1 MTTNIISTSGGVIP
15 DNIDIGAAANASS
28 VLVQIFC
35 GEGCEALLTYARKL
49 ARMIPD
55 AVIVGATTD
64 GEIAGEHVTTQK
76 TSIGITYFSHTTITA
91 AYLQGDDSFKIGQK
105 LARQVCDEET
115 RFVLLLSDGLYTN
128 GEKLIKGFGHI
139 VPDIPI
145 GGGMAGDNASFQR
158 TCVLHND
165 TLIDRGA
172 VAVSLNSRHLFIERF
187 YRFDWLPVGRKF
199 TVTKADGN
207 RLYSVEYMPAV
218 QFYRH
223 YLGDATADD
232 LPATAI
238 EFPLMVHR
246 NGQIIARAAV
256 RKESD
261 GSLILA
267 GDIHEGDIVQFG
279 FGNGIG
285 ALRYLKEDCK
295 RFHQSGPETIFI
307 YSCMAR
313 RRFIPAES
321 ELEVATFAKLAPTV
335 GFFTYGE
342 FYSFNNNLLLNETM
356 TAVALRESSKPSVRT
371 GGCQEIDIDK
381 KRAALKSY
389 VALTHLIEKSSEEL
403 NFLVE
408 LFNESPIVL
417 FEWQNEPEWPVIFTS
432 SNIERVLGYDMKLF
446 QNGTL
451 RYGTLIHPEDYPT
464 VLKELN
470 EAISQKIDELHHAP
484 YRLKHAK
491 GNYVWIN
498 DFTKIH
504 YDKKGKARYLI
515 GYVTDITER
524 IESEQRLRLYGLMFE
539 NASEGIVIADKDH
552 RIIAVNPSFEKIT
565 GYHAEE
571 IIGHDLSI
579 LRSQE
584 HDRTFYQKMEESLEK
599 TGEWQGEIFNRRKN
613 GENYIAWLS
622 IKAIRDKNGRIVNY
636 LALQTDITELSR
648 IHKQLEQMAHYDPL
662 TGLPNRIYFKDR
674 IEHAIETH
682 RRRKKKFALLYLD
695 LDNFKTVNDT
705 LGHSIGDML
714 LQEVASRLKS
724 VLRAEDTIS
733 RQGGDEF
740 LILLED
746 IDEEKKI
753 SSLLKRIIHVIN
765 KPFVAHDHTLHTSF
779 SIGVAFFPKDGQ
791 HFEELLQRA
800 DLAMYRAKNEG
811 RNQYRFFDSSML
823 EMLSRKHKLTNALR
837 EALKHEELELHY
849 QPQCSIKTG
858 KLYGVE
864 ALLRW
869 HSTKLG
875 TVTPE
880 QFIPIAEESGL
891 ILKIGEWVLQ
901 EACQT
906 VRTFNNQL
914 TVAVNISAIQ
924 FNQPDF
930 IETLQQTVEY
940 FEIDPSLLELELT
953 ESVIIQDVAKSRQK
967 MKIIKQMGFKIA
979 VDDFGT
985 GCSSLSYLKQFP
997 IDILKI
1003 DKSFIDDLITD
1014 RDDAAVVDAI
1024 IQLGKVFN
1032 MKVIAEGVET
1042 SRQLDFLKKH
1052 GCDIIQGYIY
1062 SKPLNLKNLKK
1073 FIKDHQTSSMC
1084 TRLGL

>member
-1 MTTNIISTSGGVIP
+1 MKTDIISTSGGVIP
-15 DNIDIGAAANASS
+15 DNIDIAAAANASA

-35 GEGCEALLTYARKL
+35 GEGCEALLTYARKV
-49 ARMIPD
+49 ARMVPD

-64 GEIAGEHVTTQK
+64 GEIAGERVTTQK

-91 AYLQGDDSFKIGQK
+91 AYLQGDDSFKIGQE
-105 LARQVCDEET
+105 LARQVCEEES

-128 GEKLIKGFGHI
+128 GEELIKGCGDIAPH
-139 VPDIPI
+139 IPI

-207 RLYSVEYMPAV
+207 RLYSVEHMPAE

-232 LPATAI
+232 LPGTAI

-246 NGQIIARAAV
+246 NGQIIARATV

-267 GDIHEGDIVQFG
+267 GDIHEGDTVQFG
-279 FGNGIG
+279 FGNGMG
-285 ALRYLKEDCK
+285 VLRYLKEDCE
-295 RFHQSGPETIFI
+295 RFQQSGPETIFI

-321 ELEVATFAKLAPTV
+321 ALEVATFAKLAPTV

-342 FYSFNNNLLLNETM
+342 FYSFDENLLLNETM
-356 TAVALRESSKPSVRT
+356 TAVALRERSEPVDRK
-371 GGCQEIDIDK
+371 GGCQDIHIDEK
-381 KRAALKSY
+381 NTASKSY
-389 VALTHLIEKSSEEL
+389 LALTHLIEKSSEEL

-417 FEWQNEPEWPVIFTS
+417 FEWKNEPGWPVLFTS
-432 SNIERVLGYDMKLF
+432 SNIERVLGYSVELF

-451 RYGTLIHPEDYPT
+451 RYTELIHPEDYPV
-464 VLKELN
+464 VLKELK
-470 EAISQKIDELHHAP
+470 EAIFRNARELHHTP
-484 YRLKHAK
+484 YRLKNAQ
-491 GNYVWIN
+491 GEYLWID

-504 YDKKGKARYLI
+504 YDKEGNARYLI
-515 GYVTDITER
+515 GYITDISER
-524 IESEQRLRLYGLMFE
+524 IETEQRLRLYGMMFE
-539 NASEGIVIADKDH
+539 NAAEGIVIADKDH
-552 RIIAVNPSFEKIT
+552 RIIAVNPAFEKIT
-565 GYHAEE
+565 GYRAKEVL
-571 IIGHDLSI
+571 GKD
-579 LRSQE
+579 LRSLRSKE
-584 HDRTFYQKMEESLEK
+584 HDRLFYQKMEESLM
-599 TGEWQGEIFNRRKN
+599 TRGEWQGEFFNRRKS
-613 GENYIAWLS
+613 GEDYITWLS
-622 IKAIRDKNGRIVNY
+622 IKAIRDNNGRIVNY
-636 LALQTDITELSR
+636 LALQTDITEISR
-648 IHKQLEQMAHYDPL
+648 IHKQLEQMAHYDSL
-662 TGLPNRIYFKDR
+662 TGLPNRIFFKDR
-674 IEHAIETH
+674 IEHAIMTH
-682 RRRKKKFALLYLD
+682 RRRNKKFALLYLD

-705 LGHSIGDML
+705 LGHSVGDML

-724 VLRAEDTIS
+724 ILREEDTIS

-746 IDEEKKI
+746 IEEGTKLK
-753 SSLLKRIIHVIN
+753 SLLQRIIHAIN
-765 KPFVAHDHTLHTSF
+765 KPFVAHDHTIHTSF
-779 SIGVAFFPKDGQ
+779 SIGIAFFPKDGQ
-791 HFEELLQRA
+791 RFEELLQRA

-811 RNQYRFFDSSML
+811 KNRYRFFDRSML
-823 EMLSRKHKLTNALR
+823 EMLSRRHRLGNALR
-837 EALKHEELELHY
+837 DALKKGELQLYY
-849 QPQCSIKTG
+849 QPQCALKTG
-858 KLYGVE
+858 TIDGAE

-869 HSTKLG
+869 NSAELG
-875 TVTPE
+875 HVSPAE
-880 QFIPIAEESGL
+880 FIPIAEESGL
-891 ILKIGEWVLQ
+891 ILQIGEWVLH
-901 EACQT
+901 EACRT
-906 VRTFNNQL
+906 VRMLDNYL

-924 FNQPDF
+924 FNHPDF
-930 IETLQQTVEY
+930 IEMLRNTVER
-940 FEIDPSLLELELT
+940 FEVDPRLIELELT
-953 ESVIIQDVAKSRQK
+953 ESVIIQDVAKSRKK

-985 GCSSLSYLKQFP
+985 GYSSLSYLKQFP

-1003 DKSFIDDLITD
+1003 DKSFVDDLVSD

-1024 IQLGKVFN
+1024 IQLGKVFD

-1042 SRQLDFLKKH
+1042 PLQLEFLKKH
-1052 GCDIIQGYIY
+1052 GCDIVQGYIY
-1062 SKPLNLKNLKK
+1062 SKPLDLENLKK
-1073 FIKDHQTSSMC
+1073 FIADGGRLCIC